1 MMATKRTFGNLVNN
15 PIMEDYALRYAPSS
29 FRKWSPWA
37 VLISA
42 LGGQTAMASYAIGGS
57 LILVFGFA
65 NALWAVIGVS
75 LITFLTALPIAYYI
89 GKNHIDMDLLTRGA
103 GFGYLGSTVTS
114 LIYASFTFIYFSLE
128 GAIMGQAISDFF
140 HISVAWSYLIAVLI
154 IIPLVMFGMTLLS
167 KFQAWTQPLWVI
179 LIAFALWAVFAHN
192 PGAISAWTHFGGHS
206 ASGPHFSWLLAA
218 TAGGV
223 MMSLVAQIGE
233 QADYLRFMPDQT
245 KSNRTAWLWALVL
258 AGPGWILI
266 STPQNILG
274 QFFTSFVVG
283 KGLASQADVP
293 VVMFT
298 QAFHSVIPNVG
309 TALTIATILVV
320 LSQLK
325 INVTNA
331 YSGSLSWS
339 NFFSRTLHRHPGRVV
354 WLMFQL
360 AIGLLIMEMGIFGAI
375 DKVLG
380 FYSNVAVA
388 WIGAVVADLVINK
401 GLLKISPPVVE
412 FRRAHL
418 YNFNPVGF
426 GAMIIASVISLA
438 AYFGLFGTALAAFSS
453 YLSLGVAMIAAPLIA
468 IMTKG
473 KYYIAR
479 ESDAEKEIT
488 EELELARTTS
498 QSTCVSCGFDFEQ
511 PDMANCPFHE
521 GSICS
526 LCCTL
531 ESACHDMCK
540 LPQGA
545 GLHIKFGEEAVVD
558 E

>member
-1 MMATKRTFGNLVNN
+1 MAAKRTLGNLVDN
-15 PIMEDYALRYAPSS
+15 PMIEDYALRYAPSS
-29 FRKWSPWA
+29 FRKWSPWG

-75 LITFLTALPIAYYI
+75 IITFLTALPIAYHI

-114 LIYASFTFIYFSLE
+114 LIYAAFTFIYFSLE

-140 HISVAWSYLIAVLI
+140 HISVAWSYLIAVLL

-167 KFQAWTQPLWVI
+167 KFQAWTQPLWLI

-192 PGAISAWTHFGGHS
+192 PGAISGWIHFGGDS
-206 ASGPHFSWLLAA
+206 SSGTHFSWLLAA

-245 KSNRTAWLWALVL
+245 RSNRAAWLWALIL
-258 AGPGWILI
+258 AGPGWIII

-274 QFFTSFVVG
+274 QFFTSFLVG

-298 QAFHSVIPNVG
+298 QAFHSVIPHIG
-309 TALTIATILVV
+309 TALTMATILVV

-354 WLMFQL
+354 WLLFQVG
-360 AIGLLIMEMGIFGAI
+360 IGLLIMELGVFGAI

-380 FYSNVAVA
+380 LFSNVAVA

-401 GLLKISPPVVE
+401 GILKISPPIVE

-426 GAMIIASVISLA
+426 GSMIAASAISLA
-438 AYFGLFGTALAAFSS
+438 AYFGLFGTTAAAFSS
-453 YLSLGVAMIAAPLIA
+453 YLSLAVAMVASPLIA
-468 IMTKG
+468 IVTQG

-479 ESDAEKEIT
+479 ESTADAEIPKDVGQLPFE
-488 EELELARTTS
+488 R
-498 QSTCVSCGFDFEQ
+498 QSTCVRCGFDFEQ
-511 PDMANCPFHE
+511 PDVAHCPFHG

-531 ESACHDMCK
+531 EAACHDVCK
-540 LPQGA
+540 FPQGI
-545 GLHIKFGEEAVVD
+545 GLRISVGEEAVAD

>member
-1 MMATKRTFGNLVNN
+1 MAEKRTFGNLVNN
-15 PIMEDYALRYAPSS
+15 PTMEDYALRYAPSS

-37 VLISA
+37 VLLSA

-57 LILVFGFA
+57 LILAFGFA
-65 NALWAVIGVS
+65 NAMWAVIGVS
-75 LITFLTALPIAYYI
+75 VITFLTALPIAYYI

-128 GAIMGQAISDFF
+128 GAIMGQAISEFF
-140 HISVAWSYLIAVLI
+140 HMNVAWAYLIAVLL
-154 IIPLVMFGMTLLS
+154 IIPMVMYGMTLLS
-167 KFQAWTQPLWVI
+167 KFQAWTQPLWLV
-179 LIAFALWAVFAHN
+179 LIGFALWAVFAHN
-192 PGAISAWTHFGGHS
+192 PGAITAWTKFGGHA
-206 ASGPHFSWLLAA
+206 ASGAHFSWLLAA

-233 QADYLRFMPDQT
+233 QADYLRFLPDQT
-245 KSNRTAWLWALVL
+245 KKNRRGWMWALVL
-258 AGPGWILI
+258 GGPGWILI

-309 TALTIATILVV
+309 TALTIATVLVV

-339 NFFSRTLHRHPGRVV
+339 NFFSRILHKHPGRVI
-354 WLMFQL
+354 WLLFQVG
-360 AIGLLIMEMGIFGAI
+360 IGLLIMEMGIFGAI

-401 GLLKISPPVVE
+401 WLLKISPQEVE

-426 GAMIIASVISLA
+426 GAMIIASVISLC
-438 AYFGLFGTALAAFSS
+438 AYFGLFGADAAAFSS
-453 YLSLGVAMIAAPLIA
+453 YISLVVAMIASPIIA
-468 IMTKG
+468 MITKG
-473 KYYIAR
+473 RYYIAR
-479 ESDAEKEIT
+479 ESEAAEMEDA
-488 EELELARTTS
+488 LLLRPHRTML
-498 QSTCVSCGFDFEQ
+498 TCVSCGFDFEA
-511 PDMANCPFHE
+511 PDMASCPFHD

-531 ESACHDMCK
+531 ESNCHDICK

-545 GLHIKFGEEAVVD
+545 GMLLQIGEGVGTD
-558 E
+558 